1 MLELELIEHAVN
13 YAAFPWLAVAV
24 GVSAL
29 AGLSSASKANKTA
42 ARGQAMSARQAAEA
56 LAFQKEQA
64 ALLEKQKDVYRK
76 MEFVNP
82 YEGMQNVYEDLKVN
96 TQAAEFQAEQ
106 GAQARANILSSLRG
120 VAGASGIAALAQS
133 LAGQGT
139 LQARQISV
147 DIARQETANQ
157 AMAAQGANA
166 VDMARR
172 GGEAMIQEAEM
183 QRQSTLLGIAQA
195 GSAGANAAVQQANA
209 NQMSANMA
217 ASQMQMQQAGMFMNV
232 ATTAATTFG
241 S

>member
-147 DIARQETANQ
+147 DIAR
-157 AMAAQGANA
+157 
-166 VDMARR
+166 R

-209 NQMSANMA
+209 NQMSSNMA